1 MNDVSM
7 WSHILHASLV
17 VKGVMLILL
26 MASVASW
33 TLIFQR
39 GLTLRATNAA
49 LDRFEGEFWAGGNMS
64 NIYRDLRNHPI
75 KSEGLAAIFQ
85 AGFKE
90 FSRLRSLPGLSLKAI
105 TDGVERAMR
114 VARNR
119 SLDALEEHLPLLA
132 TIGSVSPYVGLFGT
146 VWGIMVSFQALS
158 GAGQATISMVAPG
171 ISEAL
176 IATAMG
182 LFAAIPAVVAYNR
195 YNATIERLNSRYESF
210 QEEFI
215 NILQHHAPELEATGE
230 QHVEIT

>member
-7 WSHILHASLV
+7 WSHLMHASLV
-17 VKGVMLILL
+17 VKCVMLMLL
-26 MASVASW
+26 AASVASW

-39 GLTLRATNAA
+39 GMKLKSAKASLNQ
-49 LDRFEGEFWAGGNMS
+49 FENEFWSGGNMT
-64 NIYRDLRNHPI
+64 NIYNDIRNHPE
-75 KSEGLAAIFQ
+75 KAEGLANIFQ

-90 FSRLRSLPGLSLKAI
+90 FLRLRGIPGMSMQAI

-119 SLDALEEHLPLLA
+119 SIDALEEHLPLLA
-132 TIGSVSPYVGLFGT
+132 TVGSVSPYVGLFGT

-158 GAGQATISMVAPG
+158 GAGQATIAMVAPG

-182 LFAAIPAVVAYNR
+182 LFAAIPAVVSYNR
-195 YNATIERLNSRYESF
+195 FNSHIERLHGRFEQF
-210 QEEFI
+210 QEEFV
-215 NILQHHAPELEATGE
+215 NILQHHAGEVEVVGE
-230 QHVEIT
+230 QDV